1 MEQDFESDRKY
12 FKKEKNWKIIKR
24 ELLTDFDFEMYS
36 KSRF

>member
-1 MEQDFESDRKY
+1 MEGFESNGKC

-24 ELLTDFDFEMYS
+24 ELLTDFDFEMHS

>member
-1 MEQDFESDRKY
+1 MEQDFESNGKY